1 MVPVIYLIG
10 GVLVQTGVRKVAE
23 RLLVAGATKATQAII
38 KAFKGK
44 VQNVTTKNVNSVI
57 SSAKPKQGPRI
68 DRQGP
73 LKDRQGPL
81 KDRQGPLKDRQG
93 PNLKLDNKK
102 SSMVPSIIIG
112 VGGAAAAIA
121 AVKKERSKL
130 KDAERARSDLSSA
143 KDKRGLAR
151 KVIAA
156 KNLDKAQKN
165 LVKAEEKA
173 EKIVKTLS
181 SQGRRQKSQLRTIK
195 TNSSSENKTIDPKT
209 DGLKKSLRPKLR
221 QTEKDKP
228 RSVSAAQKAGKL
240 YFYNKEDEQK
250 IAVTKEQLK
259 KSGKTLNKWINDKLK
274 DRKK

>member
-68 DRQGP
+68 
-73 LKDRQGPL
+73 
-81 KDRQGPLKDRQG
+81 DRQGPLKDRQG